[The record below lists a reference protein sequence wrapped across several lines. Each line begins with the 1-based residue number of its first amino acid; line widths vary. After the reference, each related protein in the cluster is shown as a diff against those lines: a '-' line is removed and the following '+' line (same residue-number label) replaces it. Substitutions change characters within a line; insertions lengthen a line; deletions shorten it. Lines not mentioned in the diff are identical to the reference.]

1 MKRNFYLI
9 LALLFMGAVQMSAQ
23 QMAVALGN
31 GDEVKFDEY
40 MNIAT
45 AKITFSN
52 GQMLFHYDGNVVGT
66 FNIKDVEKL
75 FFYITGSVD
84 KIQKNKVVS
93 YSSDCEEL
101 SVNSPVGTSVV
112 VYHVNGSRVLSH
124 LQTIASST
132 ISVAH
137 LPAGIYMVVIGS
149 ETLKFVKQ

>member
-1 MKRNFYLI
+1 MKRNLYLI
-9 LALLFMGAVQMSAQ
+9 LALLLLGVAQVRAQ
-23 QMAVALGN
+23 QIAVVTT
-31 GDEVKFDEY
+31 DKTTEY
-40 MNIAT
+40 GHYPYDN

-84 KIQKNKVVS
+84 EIQKNKVVS

-112 VYHVNGSRVLSH
+112 VYHVNGNRVLSH

-137 LPAGIYMVVIGS
+137 LPAGIYVVVIGS

>member
-1 MKRNFYLI
+1 MKRNLYLI
-9 LALLFMGAVQMSAQ
+9 LALLLLGVVQVRAQ
-23 QMAVALGN
+23 QIAVVTA
-31 GDEVKFDEY
+31 DKTTEY
-40 MNIAT
+40 GHYPYDN

-52 GQMLFHYDGNVVGT
+52 GQMLFHYDGNVLGT

-75 FFYITGSVD
+75 FFYLTGSMD
-84 KIQKNKVVS
+84 EIQKNKVVA

-112 VYHVNGSRVLSH
+112 VYHVNGNRVLSH

>member
-1 MKRNFYLI
+1 MKRNLYLI
-9 LALLFMGAVQMSAQ
+9 LALLLLGVVQVRAQ
-23 QMAVALGN
+23 QIAVVTA
-31 GDEVKFDEY
+31 DKTTEY
-40 MNIAT
+40 GHYPYDN

-75 FFYITGSVD
+75 FFYMTGSVD

-112 VYHVNGSRVLSH
+112 VYHVNGNRVLSH

-137 LPAGIYMVVIGS
+137 LPAGIYMVVVGS

>member
-1 MKRNFYLI
+1 MKRNLYLI
-9 LALLFMGAVQMSAQ
+9 LALLLLGVAQARAQ
-23 QMAVALGN
+23 QIAVVTA
-31 GDEVKFDEY
+31 DKTTEY
-40 MNIAT
+40 GHYPYDN

-112 VYHVNGSRVLSH
+112 VYHVNGNRVLSH

-137 LPAGIYMVVIGS
+137 LPAGIYMVVVGS

>member
-1 MKRNFYLI
+1 MKRNLYLI
-9 LALLFMGAVQMSAQ
+9 LALLLLGVVQVRAQ
-23 QMAVALGN
+23 QIAVVAT
-31 GDEVKFDEY
+31 DKTTEY
-40 MNIAT
+40 GHYPYDN

-75 FFYITGSVD
+75 FFYLTGSMD
-84 KIQKNKVVS
+84 EIQKNKVVA

>member
-1 MKRNFYLI
+1 MKRNLYLI
-9 LALLFMGAVQMSAQ
+9 LALLLLGVVQVRAQ
-23 QMAVALGN
+23 QIAVVTA
-31 GDEVKFDEY
+31 DKTTEY
-40 MNIAT
+40 GHYPYDN

-75 FFYITGSVD
+75 FFYLTGSMD
-84 KIQKNKVVS
+84 EIQKNKVVA

>member
-1 MKRNFYLI
+1 MKRNLYLI
-9 LALLFMGAVQMSAQ
+9 LALLLLGVVQVRAQ
-23 QMAVALGN
+23 QIAVVTA
-31 GDEVKFDEY
+31 DKTTEY
-40 MNIAT
+40 GHYPPYDN

-112 VYHVNGSRVLSH
+112 VYHVNGNRVLSH

-137 LPAGIYMVVIGS
+137 LPAGIYMVVVGS

>member
-1 MKRNFYLI
+1 MKRNLYLI
-9 LALLFMGAVQMSAQ
+9 LALLLLGVVQVRAQ
-23 QMAVALGN
+23 QIAVVTA
-31 GDEVKFDEY
+31 DKTTEY
-40 MNIAT
+40 GHYPPYDN

-75 FFYITGSVD
+75 FFYMTGSVD
-84 KIQKNKVVS
+84 KIQKNKFVS

-112 VYHVNGSRVLSH
+112 VYHVNGNRVLSH

-137 LPAGIYMVVIGS
+137 LPAGIYVVVIGS

>member
-1 MKRNFYLI
+1 MKRNLYLI
-9 LALLFMGAVQMSAQ
+9 FALLLLGVAQARAQ
-23 QMAVALGN
+23 QIAVVTT
-31 GDEVKFDEY
+31 DKTTEY
-40 MNIAT
+40 GHYPYDN

-112 VYHVNGSRVLSH
+112 VYHVNGNRVLSH

-137 LPAGIYMVVIGS
+137 LPAGIYMVVVES

>member
-1 MKRNFYLI
+1 MKRNFYLFFV
-9 LALLFMGAVQMSAQ
+9 LLLLGVVQARAQ
-23 QMAVALGN
+23 QIAVVTA
-31 GDEVKFDEY
+31 DKTTEY
-40 MNIAT
+40 GHYPYDN

-112 VYHVNGSRVLSH
+112 VFHVNGNRVLSH

-137 LPAGIYMVVIGS
+137 LPAGIYMVVVGS

>member
-1 MKRNFYLI
+1 MKRNLYLI
-9 LALLFMGAVQMSAQ
+9 LALLLLGVVQVRAQ
-23 QMAVALGN
+23 QIAVVTAEGTI
-31 GDEVKFDEY
+31 EY
-40 MNIAT
+40 GHYPYNN

-84 KIQKNKVVS
+84 KIQKNKVVA

-137 LPAGIYMVVIGS
+137 LPAGIYMVVVGS

>member
-1 MKRNFYLI
+1 MKRNLYLI
-9 LALLFMGAVQMSAQ
+9 LALLLLGVVQVRAQ
-23 QMAVALGN
+23 QIAVVTA
-31 GDEVKFDEY
+31 DKTTEY
-40 MNIAT
+40 GRYPYDN

-75 FFYITGSVD
+75 FFYLTGSMD
-84 KIQKNKVVS
+84 EIQKNKVVA

>member
-1 MKRNFYLI
+1 MKRNFYLFFV
-9 LALLFMGAVQMSAQ
+9 LLLLGVVQARAQ
-23 QMAVALGN
+23 QIAVVTA
-31 GDEVKFDEY
+31 DKTTEY
-40 MNIAT
+40 GHYPYDN

-84 KIQKNKVVS
+84 KIQTNKVVS

-112 VYHVNGSRVLSH
+112 VYHVNGNRVLSH

-137 LPAGIYMVVIGS
+137 LPAGIYMVVVGS

>member
-1 MKRNFYLI
+1 MKRNLYLI
-9 LALLFMGAVQMSAQ
+9 LALLLLGVVQVRAQ
-23 QMAVALGN
+23 QIAVVTA
-31 GDEVKFDEY
+31 DKTTEY
-40 MNIAT
+40 GHYPYDN

-112 VYHVNGSRVLSH
+112 VYHVNGNRVLSH

-137 LPAGIYMVVIGS
+137 LPAGIYMVVVGS

>member
-1 MKRNFYLI
+1 MKRNLYLI
-9 LALLFMGAVQMSAQ
+9 LALLLLGVVQVRAQ
-23 QMAVALGN
+23 QIAVVTA
-31 GDEVKFDEY
+31 DKTTEY
-40 MNIAT
+40 GHYPPYDN

-84 KIQKNKVVS
+84 KIQKNKVVA

-112 VYHVNGSRVLSH
+112 VYHVNGNRVLSH

-137 LPAGIYMVVIGS
+137 LPAGAYVAVVGGK
-149 ETLKFVKQ
+149 TFKFVKQ

>member
-1 MKRNFYLI
+1 MKRNLYLI
-9 LALLFMGAVQMSAQ
+9 FALLLLGVAQARAQ
-23 QMAVALGN
+23 QIAVVTT
-31 GDEVKFDEY
+31 DKTTEY
-40 MNIAT
+40 GHYPYDN

-112 VYHVNGSRVLSH
+112 VYHVNGNRVLSH

>member
-1 MKRNFYLI
+1 MKRNLYLI
-9 LALLFMGAVQMSAQ
+9 LALLLLGVVQVRAQ
-23 QMAVALGN
+23 QIAVVTA
-31 GDEVKFDEY
+31 DKTTEY
-40 MNIAT
+40 GHYPPYDN

-75 FFYITGSVD
+75 FFYLTGSMD
-84 KIQKNKVVS
+84 EIQKNKVVA

-137 LPAGIYMVVIGS
+137 LPAGIYMVVVGS

>member
-1 MKRNFYLI
+1 MKRNLYLI
-9 LALLFMGAVQMSAQ
+9 LALLLLGVVQVRAQ
-23 QMAVALGN
+23 QIAVVTA
-31 GDEVKFDEY
+31 DKTTEY
-40 MNIAT
+40 GHYPYDN

-52 GQMLFHYDGNVVGT
+52 GQMLFHYDGNVLGT

-112 VYHVNGSRVLSH
+112 VYHVNGNRVLSH

-137 LPAGIYMVVIGS
+137 LPAGIYMVVVGS

>member
-1 MKRNFYLI
+1 MKRNLYLI
-9 LALLFMGAVQMSAQ
+9 LALLLLGVVQVRAQ
-23 QMAVALGN
+23 QIAVVTA
-31 GDEVKFDEY
+31 DKTTEY
-40 MNIAT
+40 AQWPYES
-45 AKITFSN
+45 AKITFTN

-75 FFYITGSVD
+75 FFYLTGSMD
-84 KIQKNKVVS
+84 EIQKNKVVA

-112 VYHVNGSRVLSH
+112 VYHVNGNRVLSH

-137 LPAGIYMVVIGS
+137 LPAGIYMVVVGS

>member
-1 MKRNFYLI
+1 MKRNFYLFFV
-9 LALLFMGAVQMSAQ
+9 LLLLGVVQARAQ
-23 QMAVALGN
+23 QIAVVTA
-31 GDEVKFDEY
+31 DKTTEY
-40 MNIAT
+40 GYYPYDN

-75 FFYITGSVD
+75 FFYMTGSVD

-112 VYHVNGSRVLSH
+112 VYHVNGNRVLSH

-137 LPAGIYMVVIGS
+137 LPAGIYMVVVGS

>member
-1 MKRNFYLI
+1 MKRNLYLI
-9 LALLFMGAVQMSAQ
+9 FALLLLGVVQVQAQ
-23 QMAVALGN
+23 QIAVVTA
-31 GDEVKFDEY
+31 DKMTEY
-40 MNIAT
+40 GHYPYDN

-84 KIQKNKVVS
+84 EIQGNKVIA
-93 YSSDCEEL
+93 YSSAREEL
-101 SVNSPVGTSVV
+101 SVNSPVGTSVA
-112 VYHVNGSRVLSH
+112 VYHANGNRVLSH
-124 LQTIASST
+124 LQTIASSAT

-137 LPAGIYMVVIGS
+137 LPAGIYMVVVGS

>member
-1 MKRNFYLI
+1 MQAR
-9 LALLFMGAVQMSAQ
+9 AQ
-23 QMAVALGN
+23 QIAVVTA
-31 GDEVKFDEY
+31 DKTTEY
-40 MNIAT
+40 GYYPYDN

-84 KIQKNKVVS
+84 EIQKNKVVS

-112 VYHVNGSRVLSH
+112 VCHVNGSRVLSH

-137 LPAGIYMVVIGS
+137 LPAGIYMVVVGS

>member
-1 MKRNFYLI
+1 MKRSLNLI
-9 LALLFMGAVQMSAQ
+9 LALLLLCVAQVEAQ
-23 QMAVALGN
+23 QIAVVTA
-31 GDEVKFDEY
+31 DKTTEY
-40 MNIAT
+40 GHFLYDN

-84 KIQKNKVVS
+84 KIQKNKVVA

-112 VYHVNGSRVLSH
+112 VYHVNGNRVLSH

-137 LPAGIYMVVIGS
+137 LPAGIYVVVIGS

>member
-1 MKRNFYLI
+1 MKRNLYLI
-9 LALLFMGAVQMSAQ
+9 FALLLLGVVQVRAQ
-23 QMAVALGN
+23 QIAVVTA
-31 GDEVKFDEY
+31 DKTTEY
-40 MNIAT
+40 GHYPYDN

-84 KIQKNKVVS
+84 EIQKNKVVS

-112 VYHVNGSRVLSH
+112 VYHVNGNRVLSH

-137 LPAGIYMVVIGS
+137 LPAGIYMVVVGS

>member
-1 MKRNFYLI
+1 MKRNFYLFFV
-9 LALLFMGAVQMSAQ
+9 LLLLGVVQARAQ
-23 QMAVALGN
+23 QIAVVTA
-31 GDEVKFDEY
+31 DKTTEY
-40 MNIAT
+40 GHYPYDN

-132 ISVAH
+132 TISVAH

>member
-1 MKRNFYLI
+1 MKRNLYLI
-9 LALLFMGAVQMSAQ
+9 FALLLLGVVQVRAQ
-23 QMAVALGN
+23 QIAVVTA
-31 GDEVKFDEY
+31 DKTTEY
-40 MNIAT
+40 GHYPYDN

-112 VYHVNGSRVLSH
+112 VYHVNGNRVLSH

-137 LPAGIYMVVIGS
+137 LPAGIYMVVVGS

>member
-1 MKRNFYLI
+1 MKRNLYLI
-9 LALLFMGAVQMSAQ
+9 LALLLLGVVQVRAQ
-23 QMAVALGN
+23 QIAVVTT
-31 GDEVKFDEY
+31 DKTTEY
-40 MNIAT
+40 GHYPYDN

-137 LPAGIYMVVIGS
+137 LPAGIYMVVVGS

>member
-1 MKRNFYLI
+1 MKRNLYLI
-9 LALLFMGAVQMSAQ
+9 LALLLLGVVQVRAQ
-23 QMAVALGN
+23 QIAVVTA
-31 GDEVKFDEY
+31 DKTTEY
-40 MNIAT
+40 GHYPPYDN

>member
-1 MKRNFYLI
+1 MKRNLYLI
-9 LALLFMGAVQMSAQ
+9 FALLLLGVAQVRAQ
-23 QMAVALGN
+23 QIAVVTT
-31 GDEVKFDEY
+31 DKTTEY
-40 MNIAT
+40 GHYPYDN

-112 VYHVNGSRVLSH
+112 VYHVNGNRVLSH

-137 LPAGIYMVVIGS
+137 LPAGIYMVVVGS

>member
-1 MKRNFYLI
+1 MKRNLYLI
-9 LALLFMGAVQMSAQ
+9 FALLLLGVAQARAQ
-23 QMAVALGN
+23 QIAVVTA
-31 GDEVKFDEY
+31 DKTTEY
-40 MNIAT
+40 GHYPYDN

-112 VYHVNGSRVLSH
+112 VYHVNGNRVLSH

-132 ISVAH
+132 MSVAH
-137 LPAGIYMVVIGS
+137 LPAGIYMVVVGS

>member
-1 MKRNFYLI
+1 MKRNLYLI
-9 LALLFMGAVQMSAQ
+9 LALLLLGVVQVRAQ
-23 QMAVALGN
+23 QIAVVTA
-31 GDEVKFDEY
+31 DKTTEY
-40 MNIAT
+40 GHYPYDN

>member
-1 MKRNFYLI
+1 MKRNFYLFFV
-9 LALLFMGAVQMSAQ
+9 LLLLGVVQARAQ
-23 QMAVALGN
+23 QIAVVTA
-31 GDEVKFDEY
+31 DKTTEY
-40 MNIAT
+40 GHYPYDN

-112 VYHVNGSRVLSH
+112 VYHVNGNRVLSH

-137 LPAGIYMVVIGS
+137 LPAGIYMVVVGS

>member
-1 MKRNFYLI
+1 MKRNLYLI
-9 LALLFMGAVQMSAQ
+9 LALLLLGMAQVRAQ
-23 QMAVALGN
+23 QIAVVTA
-31 GDEVKFDEY
+31 DKTTEY
-40 MNIAT
+40 GHYPYDN

-137 LPAGIYMVVIGS
+137 LPAGIYMVVVGS

>member
-1 MKRNFYLI
+1 MKRNFYLFFV
-9 LALLFMGAVQMSAQ
+9 LLLLGVVQVRAQ
-23 QMAVALGN
+23 QIAVVTA
-31 GDEVKFDEY
+31 DKTTEY
-40 MNIAT
+40 GHYPYDN

-112 VYHVNGSRVLSH
+112 VYHVNGNRVLSH

-137 LPAGIYMVVIGS
+137 LPAGIYMVVVGS

>member
-1 MKRNFYLI
+1 MKRNLYLI
-9 LALLFMGAVQMSAQ
+9 LALLLLGVVQVRAQ
-23 QMAVALGN
+23 QIAVVTA
-31 GDEVKFDEY
+31 DKTTEY
-40 MNIAT
+40 GHYPYDN

-75 FFYITGSVD
+75 FFYLTGSMD
-84 KIQKNKVVS
+84 EIQKNKVVS

-112 VYHVNGSRVLSH
+112 VYHVNGNRVLSH

-132 ISVAH
+132 ISVAMIRITA
-137 LPAGIYMVVIGS
+137 PI
-149 ETLKFVKQ
+149 T

>member
-1 MKRNFYLI
+1 MKRNLYLI
-9 LALLFMGAVQMSAQ
+9 LALLLLGVVQVRAQ
-23 QMAVALGN
+23 QIAVVTT
-31 GDEVKFDEY
+31 DKTTEY
-40 MNIAT
+40 GHYPYDN

-112 VYHVNGSRVLSH
+112 VYHVNGNRVLSH

-137 LPAGIYMVVIGS
+137 LPAGIYMVVVGS

>member
-1 MKRNFYLI
+1 MKRNLYLI
-9 LALLFMGAVQMSAQ
+9 LALLLLGVVQVRAQ
-23 QMAVALGN
+23 QIAVVTA
-31 GDEVKFDEY
+31 DKTTEY
-40 MNIAT
+40 GHYPYDN

-112 VYHVNGSRVLSH
+112 VYHVNGNRVLSH
-124 LQTIASST
+124 LQTIASSTT

>member
-1 MKRNFYLI
+1 MKRNLYLI
-9 LALLFMGAVQMSAQ
+9 LALLLLGVVQVRAQ
-23 QMAVALGN
+23 QIAVVTA
-31 GDEVKFDEY
+31 DKTTEY
-40 MNIAT
+40 GHYPYDN
-45 AKITFSN
+45 AKITFSK

-137 LPAGIYMVVIGS
+137 LPAGIYMVVVGS